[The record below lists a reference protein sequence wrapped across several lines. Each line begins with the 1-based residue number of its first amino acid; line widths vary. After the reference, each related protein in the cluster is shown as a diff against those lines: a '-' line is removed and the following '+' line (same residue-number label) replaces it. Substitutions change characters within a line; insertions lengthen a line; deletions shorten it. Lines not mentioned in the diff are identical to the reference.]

1 MFVKARALYALG
13 RYDEANDAY
22 FVLEMTSN
30 TKSGKIID
38 QKQYLFMA
46 KLNEKLGNS
55 NVEICKKLI
64 KLCPECVSAYAIM
77 RREAIKDGKQI
88 DANGDLFDSFNDA
101 AISDDEFIRAL
112 TQADNRELTK
122 FKTRV
127 GRLWKSMAVA

>member
-1 MFVKARALYALG
+1 
-13 RYDEANDAY
+13 
-22 FVLEMTSN
+22 
-30 TKSGKIID
+30 
-38 QKQYLFMA
+38 MA

-64 KLCPECVSAYAIM
+64 TLCPECVNAYAIM